1 MNATSSTS
9 LAAIAVV
16 EDHDDLRAELAFQLG
31 CNGYAVTALAD
42 GAALDAHLA
51 CHPCHLIVL
60 DLGLPGEDGLSICAR
75 LRASRPEIGIVMLT
89 ARGLALDR
97 LNGLQGGADAYLVKP
112 TSPQELQAV
121 IANLLR
127 RLRVAAPAPAA
138 SGWCF
143 DPRRQSLAAP
153 GGATVTLT
161 HAESLLLQALQR
173 AAPQPASRHELVQ
186 ALGGNYLDF
195 TDHRLEMAISR
206 LRRKLEQIGPDA
218 EPIRAARG
226 AGYRLTI
233 PCTLRE

>member
-9 LAAIAVV
+9 SAAIAVV

-89 ARGLALDR
+89 ACGLALDR

-121 IANLLR
+121 TANLLR

-206 LRRKLEQIGPDA
+206 LRRKLEQISPDA

-233 PCTLRE
+233 PCMLRE